1 MKLVHQR
8 TANFLFHKVNST
20 VNFMS
25 QHSIILAKHARRGL
39 PAGLGSLHSQATGD
53 LAAAA
58 SPTCG
63 VTPHVP
69 PPVHP
74 LMLRRGW

>member
-1 MKLVHQR
+1 MKPVHQR
-8 TANFLFHKVNST
+8 TDNFLFHKVDST
-20 VNFMS
+20 VIFMS
-25 QHSIILAKHARRGL
+25 LHSIILVEHAQLGL

-58 SPTCG
+58 APTCG
-63 VTPHVP
+63 VIPHIP